1 MLREVTGGEVNCM
14 RRQESVRGR
23 EEASRAGRR
32 VMFSGCWGQR
42 RVRKGFMIM
51 GVPVCWTEVA
61 GSSSDAPLA
70 VGSKYRMVP
79 PWRAS
84 RSCSIA
90 RAPRWLEL
98 YGWRAGGVL
107 PPGRR

>member
-14 RRQESVRGR
+14 RGQESARGR
-23 EEASRAGRR
+23 EEANRAGRR

-61 GSSSDAPLA
+61 GSSSDAPLT
-70 VGSKYRMVP
+70 VGSKYRIVP

-107 PPGRR
+107 PPGKR